1 MNIYVIILFLL
12 VSGTIIA
19 QFDPPTYSVNRLKVN
34 SKEGDFGTTFYKK
47 NKIVFSSSRNMGLS
61 YTKWD
66 GNDQSFLDLYI
77 GDVVENGEIENVK
90 RFSSKVNSKY
100 HDAMVSFSPDFKQVY
115 FTSNHYERHGLK
127 STGLNIFKASVSEN
141 DHWENIVNL
150 PFNSDDYDTGH
161 PSLSSDGK
169 KLYFISNMPGGY
181 GDTDIYVVSISNGHY
196 GVPKNLGPTVNSKYK
211 EYTPFVDGDIIYFSS
226 NRPKGFGELDIYMNK
241 LDESIQEPINLGKPI
256 NSKGDDL
263 SFIIDNRTQKGYLSS
278 NRSGGKGDD
287 DIYSFIQVT
296 VNPICDQTIEGVVKD
311 KITGLPIVNA
321 YVILYNS
328 NGDEIKRMKT
338 FNDGKYL
345 FRLKCN
351 ETYRLS
357 SGKNGFFEN
366 IRSINIDNEN
376 GFENKVTLLLNEK
389 KFTSVIGKI
398 TLNIEPIE
406 FEFNKVKILKKSKI
420 NLAKVV
426 ILMDKYPDMIIE
438 IDSHTDSRGSD
449 GYNLWL
455 SSERA
460 AETIKYLVSIGADS
474 KRISGKGFGE
484 NKLLNNC
491 SNDVKC
497 TEEEHQLNRR
507 TEFVIIKM

>member
-1 MNIYVIILFLL
+1 MNIYVIILFFLI
-12 VSGTIIA
+12 SGTIIA
-19 QFDPPTYSVNRLKVN
+19 QLEPPTYSVNRLEVN

-47 NKIVFSSSRNMGLS
+47 NKVVFSSSRNAGLS

-77 GDVVENGEIENVK
+77 GDIVENGEIENVK
-90 RFSSKVNSKY
+90 RFSNKVNSKY
-100 HDAMVSFSPDFKQVY
+100 HDAMVSFSLDFKQVY
-115 FTSNHYERHGLK
+115 FTSNHYERRGVK
-127 STGLNIFKASVSEN
+127 STGLNIFKATVSEN
-141 DHWENIVNL
+141 DHWENVVNL

-169 KLYFISNMPGGY
+169 KLYFTSNMPGGY
-181 GDTDIYVVSISNGHY
+181 GDTDIYVVSINNGHY

-226 NRPKGFGELDIYMNK
+226 NRPEGFGKLDIYMTK
-241 LDESIQEPINLGKPI
+241 LDESIQEPVNLGKPI
-256 NSKGDDL
+256 NSKEDDL

-287 DIYSFIQVT
+287 DIYSFIQNT
-296 VNPICDQTIEGVVKD
+296 VNPLCDQAIEGVVKD
-311 KITGLPIVNA
+311 KITGSPIVNA
-321 YVILYNS
+321 YVILFNS
-328 NGDEIKRMKT
+328 NGDEIGKLET
-338 FNDGKYL
+338 LADGKFVFSL
-345 FRLKCN
+345 NCS
-351 ETYRLS
+351 ETYRIT
-357 SGKNGFFEN
+357 SGKNGFFESKRK
-366 IRSINIDNEN
+366 IHADNEN
-376 GFENKVTLLLNEK
+376 GFKNTVTLLLNEK
-389 KFTSVIGKI
+389 KFTTVTGKI

-406 FEFNKVKILKKSKI
+406 FEFNKINILKKSKA
-420 NLAKVV
+420 NLDKVV
-426 ILMDKYPDMIIE
+426 RLMNKYPDMIIE

-460 AETIKYLVSIGADS
+460 AETIKYLISIGADS
-474 KRISGKGFGE
+474 KRLSGKGFGE
-484 NKLLNNC
+484 NKLLNKC
-491 SNDVKC
+491 TNDVKC